1 LARHKLVAV
10 SAVVEGATMVA
21 AELVPALEQVQTHQ
35 VEAQAINVHLRHR
48 LRMAASPVVLH
59 LMVDGVDIANTL
71 AHHRHHKRT
80 SLFLT
85 KRLSEPSKNA
95 RKPRRRRRGG
105 KKRRSS
111 NGKRTKNASGRR
123 TKSANG
129 RRKRKNASKPKKL
142 RRSRKRKKQPSVSG
156 LRRQRRRRSSSK
168 RRSIRGNKKKNTR
181 GCLRRKCKGS

>member
-10 SAVVEGATMVA
+10 LAVVEGATMVA
-21 AELVPALEQVQTHQ
+21 AELAPALEQVQTHQ
-35 VEAQAINVHLRHR
+35 VEAQATNVHLRHR

-71 AHHRHHKRT
+71 AHRRHHKMT

-95 RKPRRRRRGG
+95 KKPRRRRRGG
-105 KKRRSS
+105 KKRRSN

-142 RRSRKRKKQPSVSG
+142 RRSRKRKKPSVSG
-156 LRRQRRRRSSSK
+156 LRKQRRRRSSSK

-181 GCLRRKCKGS
+181 GCLRRKYKGS